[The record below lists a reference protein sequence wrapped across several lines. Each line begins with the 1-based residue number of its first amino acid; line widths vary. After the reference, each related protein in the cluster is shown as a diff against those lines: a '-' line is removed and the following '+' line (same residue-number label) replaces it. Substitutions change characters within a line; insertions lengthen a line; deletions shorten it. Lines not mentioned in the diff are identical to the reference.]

1 MQGLNSDAEEKSSAL
16 WLPPWPATLTYN
28 PVNEEKDLCVMIT
41 SKVTWETQVL
51 IVTAKVNK
59 LLGLLRRTCP
69 MTTGVKVRRSLYL
82 AQVNSQMSYT
92 TEVWSPSHST
102 LKRKAERVHRR
113 ATRWTVQIR
122 QGELSYKESLD

>member
-16 WLPPWPATLTYN
+16 WLPPWPATLTYKG
-28 PVNEEKDLCVMIT
+28 VNEEKDLCVMIT
-41 SKVTWETQVL
+41 SKATWETQVL

-69 MTTGVKVRRSLYL
+69 MTTDVKVRRSLYL
-82 AQVNSQMSYT
+82 AQVKSQMSYT

-102 LKRKAERVHRR
+102 LKQKAERVHRR
-113 ATRWTVQIR
+113 ATRWILQIKEV
-122 QGELSYKESLD
+122 ELSYKESLD